1 MAGGGLHWFIAR
13 HYLGAGRGRGLL
25 SLITWIALGGVTVG
39 VTALVVV
46 TAVMTGMQEDL
57 QGKILE
63 STPHVMVLEV
73 GRNLRLHDWEAVAE
87 KVRETEGVAS
97 VAPFVSSQVSIV
109 TTVSGEFYSQ
119 PANLFG
125 VRVDAPGDAP
135 TDMEKRILDGVLS
148 LETPESGLPPILMGS
163 LLMDRMQLFAGDTVR
178 LTSLES
184 LRPGPFGEMVPRV
197 RPFEVTGSFET
208 GMFDYDMENIYAP
221 LGASQDRVGITDSMT
236 VGGLGISTT
245 DPEIAGIVADQL
257 NEELGYPFVA
267 YSWIT
272 QNAALFSALKLEKIA
287 MGLILFLIVVVAAF
301 NIVSTLVMVVADR
314 TREIGIL
321 KAMGMTKAGILRV
334 FVLQGAWIGIV
345 GTLVGTILGVLTA
358 VVIDR
363 YEIIQIPPDVY
374 FVDHLPVSIQ
384 WLDILRIVL
393 ASTAVAFLAT
403 IYPAIQASRLE
414 PVDAIRHD

>member
-221 LGASQDRVGITDSMT
+221 LGASQDLVGITDSMT